1 MFKTLNLKKLI
12 LSILIPYAA
21 AFLAWL
27 LTRDGMEL
35 YANLNTPP
43 LAPPGT
49 VFPIAW
55 AILYFMMGLSLYGV
69 ANSSARQQ
77 LKSLGYITFGLQLFF
92 NFAWTIIFFVF
103 MLYTFSA
110 VWLGILIVL
119 IIINIIVFA
128 RISKVSAYMLVPY
141 LLWCVF
147 ALYLNI
153 GIAILN

>member
-12 LSILIPYAA
+12 LSILIPYAV

-27 LTRDGMEL
+27 LTKDGMKL
-35 YANLNTPP
+35 YADLNTPP
-43 LAPPGT
+43 FAPPGT

-55 AILYFMMGLSLYGV
+55 AILYLMMGISLYCV
-69 ANSSARQQ
+69 ANSPARQQ

-92 NFAWTIIFFVF
+92 NFAWTIIFFMF

-110 VWLGILIVL
+110 IWLVVLIVL

-128 RISKVSAYMLVPY
+128 RASKVSAYLLIPY

-153 GIAILN
+153 GIAVLN